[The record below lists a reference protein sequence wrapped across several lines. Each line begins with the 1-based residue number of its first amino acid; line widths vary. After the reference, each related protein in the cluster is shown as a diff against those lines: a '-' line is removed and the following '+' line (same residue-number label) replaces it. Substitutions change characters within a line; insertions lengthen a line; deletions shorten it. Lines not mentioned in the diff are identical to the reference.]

1 LPMIFPSL
9 GSSKPRAALNNW
21 DINHQTIKKNI
32 NISTERLLSHQQR
45 YSEYVFIWSYELW
58 LLWIT
63 EFFFGCLPTSPGV
76 TSWCH
81 HLFGGP

>member
-21 DINHQTIKKNI
+21 DINHQTIKKTLISQPKGYYLI
-32 NISTERLLSHQQR
+32 NRGILNMSSSDPMNYDYFESLS
-45 YSEYVFIWSYELW
+45 
-58 LLWIT
+58 
-63 EFFFGCLPTSPGV
+63 FFFGCLPTSPGV